1 MNNSIRTTNKTVLAT
16 FTVVSLLVLAS
27 CSSIRSGSNE
37 LKEEMVDP
45 IPDTGFIEHSGGQK
59 VKRADMP
66 FQKVWI
72 APDFEKNAYQ
82 ELLVAPV
89 NTEYML
95 KMDWL
100 HQVSSATWVS
110 NVKEDIK
117 ELAKYFHDRVVQEF
131 RQDLNH
137 RFQVLQ
143 RPEQSR
149 QRALHLELALIEI
162 DPSTPVLHALTWASP
177 VPGPGTAM
185 GVANK
190 RTVAFE
196 GRLRDLK
203 TGKVVATFA
212 DHDMADAG
220 PLDLTRLTWY
230 GPAKGVM
237 DRWAEQFV
245 ELANKK
251 PNEVVTDPT
260 AFTLMPFEVPTV
272 TEMQMKVQ
280 DAL

>member
-1 MNNSIRTTNKTVLAT
+1 MR
-16 FTVVSLLVLAS
+16 
-27 CSSIRSGSNE
+27 
-37 LKEEMVDP
+37 
-45 IPDTGFIEHSGGQK
+45 
-59 VKRADMP
+59 
-66 FQKVWI
+66 
-72 APDFEKNAYQ
+72 
-82 ELLVAPV
+82 
-89 NTEYML
+89 
-95 KMDWL
+95 
-100 HQVSSATWVS
+100 
-110 NVKEDIK
+110 KEDIK
-117 ELAKYFHDRVVQEF
+117 ELAKYFHDQVVQEF

-137 RFQVLQ
+137 HFQVLQ

-149 QRALHLELALIEI
+149 QRALRLELALIEI

-251 PNEVVTDPT
+251 PNEVVNDPT

-272 TEMQMKVQ
+272 TEMQMKVE